1 MSRERISH
9 PRAVLS
15 AVIIF
20 VYFAFFTAWLPSAL
34 LRSSL
39 LSSAPQNVADGITLV
54 VWGGFFGLGLLALRW
69 AQDRELI

>member
-15 AVIIF
+15 AIIIF
-20 VYFAFFTAWLPSAL
+20 LYFAVFTAWLPSAL

-39 LSSAPQNVADGITLV
+39 LSGAPRNVADGVTLV
-54 VWGGFFGLGLLALRW
+54 VWGGFFGIGLLALRW